1 MLTLIEKSKT
11 QSFENLPKVFS
22 YLVGKGSFTGF
33 MVPEGTEDSYRF
45 LGELEGLDFTGM
57 HYFRDPEGRLEP
69 PYMALQTYAAKLAN
83 KADDEVGQALVLLRN
98 PVIKYG
104 LYLDDSMIT
113 IIATML
119 SDSSS
124 SLIIDEVDLDIDDQ
138 SLVSLTQV
146 HDNVFVIK

>member
-1 MLTLIEKSKT
+1 MLTLVEKSKT
-11 QSFENLPKVFS
+11 QSFENLPNVFS
-22 YLVGKGSFTGF
+22 YLVGKGAFTGL
-33 MVPEGTEDSYRF
+33 MVPEGTEETYRS
-45 LGELEGLDFTGM
+45 LGEREGLDFTGM
-57 HYFRDPEGRLEP
+57 HYFRDPEGHLEP

-83 KADDEVGQALVLLRN
+83 KADDEVGSALVLLRN
-98 PVIKYG
+98 PVIKSG
-104 LYLDDSMIT
+104 LYLDASVVT

-124 SLIIDEVDLDIDDQ
+124 ALIIDEGDLDIDDQ

>member
-22 YLVGKGSFTGF
+22 YLVGKGSFTGL
-33 MVPEGTEDSYRF
+33 MVPEGTEDTYRS
-45 LGELEGLDFTGM
+45 LGEREGLDFTGM
-57 HYFRDPEGRLEP
+57 YYFRNPEGHLEP

-98 PVIKYG
+98 PVTIGG
-104 LYLDDSMIT
+104 LYLDASMVD

-119 SDSSS
+119 GDSSS
-124 SLIIDEVDLDIDDQ
+124 ALIIDEGDLDIDEP
-138 SLVSLTQV
+138 SLVSLTQM
-146 HDNVFVIK
+146 HDNVFVVK

>member
-22 YLVGKGSFTGF
+22 YLVGKGSFTGL

-45 LGELEGLDFTGM
+45 LGEREGLDFTGM

-98 PVIKYG
+98 PITKHG
-104 LYLDDSMIT
+104 LYLDASMVT

-119 SDSSS
+119 GDSSA
-124 SLIIDEVDLDIDDQ
+124 LIIDEVDLDIDDQ
-138 SLVSLTQV
+138 SLVSLTQA

>member
-22 YLVGKGSFTGF
+22 YLVGKGSFTGL
-33 MVPEGTEDSYRF
+33 MVPEGTEETYRS
-45 LGELEGLDFTGM
+45 LGEREDLDFTGM

-69 PYMALQTYAAKLAN
+69 PYMALQTYAAKLSN

-98 PVIKYG
+98 PVIKSG
-104 LYLDDSMIT
+104 LYLDASVVT

-119 SDSSS
+119 RDSSS
-124 SLIIDEVDLDIDDQ
+124 ALIIDEVDLDIDDQ